1 MYFSTDGTTKNVM
14 AGSPMKA
21 LTERN
26 TSSTS
31 RKVLLKYNIKTRPA
45 MSDPKKLYFDYASC
59 AKISMSEIDLLSPYL
74 KMQ

>member
-14 AGSPMKA
+14 AGSPMKT

-26 TSSTS
+26 TSYTS
-31 RKVLLKYNIKTRPA
+31 RKVLLKTRPA

-59 AKISMSEIDLLSPYL
+59 AKISISEIDLLSPYL